1 MEKEKSYKQ
10 YQILDFDPDIC
21 GVEDGYIVLFSP
33 YKLIIDGVLIVPDGI
48 RMPDGSVIDDIRYDT
63 ASFFWDMFRFRK
75 TPITMYAGH
84 TYLKPY
90 LDYGKDRN
98 ADYAFKYKKVFNNL
112 ANICLFE
119 EEIDG
124 YTSKNGILYD
134 KDGKIACVPPR
145 NLYAQTMPLEPF
157 DGKYFDDGE
166 YVDYDFG
173 DCLKDAFGGVYS
185 KDGKTFIRYIGEDTL
200 TYYKVR
206 DGVQRIED
214 QAFWQLTAY
223 GLGNCG
229 LRNLY
234 EVDLPDSLEYIGA
247 EAFKGSGLKKV
258 IIPDSVTAIGKEAF
272 LECKQLEEVVLQNHL
287 VSIGEAAFE
296 CTALISPIIPKSVES
311 IGYRC
316 FDNCWQLSSITVE
329 KGNRFYSSENG
340 ALYDADKTILIRVPL
355 VAAPLDPDV
364 NGFREPKWKLKSE
377 TPSEYKVK
385 EDCRIAFK
393 NLFEGITFKYVT
405 DDNSGKTYKEI
416 IHREGDYVRPRLL
429 ENGEDRLHMFHAGQ
443 RILVGNEQDVKAGT
457 AIYTKSEYEYE
468 DPDWVCWGKPMDVF
482 VVPETVTEIVE
493 GAFQRTSLEYLTI
506 PNGVKLIGKEA
517 FESSNLR
524 SINIGAGVQGIGED
538 SFLWCHMMESIN
550 VDKNNE
556 YFCSVDGVLYNKG
569 KTRLIACP
577 QNVKAP
583 KLPRGLEIITARA
596 FMHCKA
602 ERLIIPEGVTT
613 IGDKAFRY
621 SRIKEIYFPRS
632 LKNFGELVAFEGY
645 FKKMYVPKGF
655 GNQLIKQLSISMQY
669 GDYDLEEYDDLPVE
683 WDEARKKNLQRFVNA
698 QDSGGIYD
706 GTGTYAEAL
715 QEVKNGHKRGH
726 WIWYVFPQMKGL
738 GKSEISQFY
747 GINGRE
753 EAKAYIEHPVL
764 RERLVEICE
773 AVLNNEKSVY
783 EIFGQDAIKVRACI
797 LLFASV
803 CDIPVFKQIKSK
815 YRW

>member
-1 MEKEKSYKQ
+1 MGKKKNYKQ
-10 YQILDFDPDIC
+10 YRILDFNPDIC

-48 RMPDGSVIDDIRYDT
+48 RMPDGSVINDIRYDE
-63 ASFFWDMFRFRK
+63 AFFFWNLFRFWK

-90 LDYGKDRN
+90 LEYGKNRN

-112 ANICLFE
+112 ANICLFDD
-119 EEIDG
+119 EIDG

-145 NLYAQTMPLEPF
+145 NLYAQTMPLEYF

-166 YVDYDFG
+166 CVDYEFG
-173 DCLKDAFGGVYS
+173 DCLIDAFGGVYS
-185 KDGKTFIRYIGEDTL
+185 QDGKTFIRYIGEDTI

-223 GLGNCG
+223 GLGYCG
-229 LRNLY
+229 LTNLY
-234 EVDLPDSLEYIGA
+234 EVDLPNSLEAIGN

-258 IIPDSVTAIGKEAF
+258 IIPDKVTEIGREAF
-272 LECKQLEEVVLQNHL
+272 LQCKQLEEVVFPNHL
-287 VSIGEAAFE
+287 VSIGKSAFE
-296 CTALISPIIPKSVES
+296 SSAIISPVIPKSVEK
-311 IGYRC
+311 IGYHC
-316 FDNCWQLSSITVE
+316 FENCWQLTSITVE
-329 KGNRFYSSENG
+329 EGNRFFTSENG
-340 ALYDADKTILIRVPL
+340 ALYNADKTILIRVPL

-364 NGFREPKWKLKSE
+364 NGFREPKLKLKSE

-385 EDCRIAFK
+385 EDCRITFK

-429 ENGEDRLHMFHAGQ
+429 ENGEDRLHMLHAGQ
-443 RILVGNEQDVKAGT
+443 RILVENEQDVKAGT
-457 AIYTKSEYEYE
+457 AIYTYSECEY
-468 DPDWVCWGKPMDVF
+468 DDSRLLWGYPMEEF
-482 VVPETVTEIVE
+482 IIPETVTEIAD
-493 GAFQRTSLEYLTI
+493 GAFQRNSLKSI
-506 PNGVKLIGKEA
+506 SIHDGVITIGKGA
-517 FESSNLR
+517 FEYCYNE
-524 SINIGAGVQGIGED
+524 SIRIGSGVQKIGED
-538 SFLWCHMMESIN
+538 FLNGCYYLETIE
-550 VDKNNE
+550 VDKDNKH
-556 YFCSVDGVLYNKG
+556 FQSIDGILYNKA
-569 KTRLIACP
+569 KTELIASP
-577 QNVKAP
+577 YIIKAP
-583 KLPRGLEIITARA
+583 SLPRELRVIASHA
-596 FMHCKA
+596 FWGRQIEK
-602 ERLIIPEGVTT
+602 LIIPEGVTT
-613 IGDKAFRY
+613 IGDGALGN

-738 GKSEISQFY
+738 GKSETAQFY

-753 EAKAYIEHPVL
+753 EARAYIEHPVL
-764 RERLVEICE
+764 KKRLVEISE

-803 CDIPVFKQIKSK
+803 CDIPVFKQLKSK

>member
-1 MEKEKSYKQ
+1 MANKEINYKQ
-10 YQILDFDPDIC
+10 YRILDFDPDIC

-33 YKLIIDGVLIVPDGI
+33 YKLTIDGVLIVPDGI

-287 VSIGEAAFE
+287 VSIGESAFE
-296 CTALISPIIPKSVES
+296 CTALISPFIPKSVES

-329 KGNRFYSSENG
+329 KGNQFYSSENG
-340 ALYDADKTILIRVPL
+340 ALYNADKTTLIRVPL
-355 VAAPLDPDV
+355 VAAPLEPDV
-364 NGFREPKWKLKSE
+364 NGFRSPKWRLKSE

-385 EDCRIAFK
+385 EDCRITFK

-405 DDNSGKTYKEI
+405 DDNSGKKYKEI
-416 IHREGDYVRPRLL
+416 IHREGDSVRPRLL

-443 RILVGNEQDVKAGT
+443 KILIENEQDVKTGT
-457 AIYTKSEYEYE
+457 AIYTTTEYEYE
-468 DPDWVCWGKPMDVF
+468 DSDWVCWGKPMSEF
-482 VVPETVTEIVE
+482 VVPETVTEIVDR
-493 GAFQRTSLEYLTI
+493 AFQRTSLENLTI

-524 SINIGAGVQGIGED
+524 SINIGAGVQEIGGD
-538 SFLWCHMMESIN
+538 SFLWCPMMESIN

-556 YFCSVDGVLYNKG
+556 HFCTVDGVLYNKD

-577 QNVKAP
+577 QNVMAP
-583 KLPRGLEIITARA
+583 KLPRGLYYITSRA
-596 FMHCKA
+596 FMQCKA
-602 ERLIIPEGVTT
+602 EKLIIPEGVTS
-613 IGDKAFRY
+613 IGDEAFRY

-632 LKNFGELVAFEGY
+632 LKRFGESVAFDAY
-645 FKKMYVPKGF
+645 FKKVYVPKGLA
-655 GNQLIKQLSISMQY
+655 NKLKKDLCISMQ
-669 GDYDLEEYDDLPVE
+669 DYDYELEEYIDLPFE
-683 WDEARKKNLQRFVNA
+683 LDEAVKKNLQRFIHA
-698 QDSGGIYD
+698 QDSGGYY
-706 GTGTYAEAL
+706 GTGTYVEAL
-715 QEVKNGHKRGH
+715 QEVKNGHKSGH

-753 EAKAYIEHPVL
+753 EAKAYIENPIL
-764 RERLVEICE
+764 RERLIEISE
-773 AVLNNEKSVY
+773 AVLNNENSVY
-783 EIFGQDAIKVRACI
+783 DIFGQDAIKVRACI

-803 CDIPVFKQIKSK
+803 CDIPVFKQLKNK